1 MPLGQ
6 PPQDD
11 QQFDVLVRPSVP
23 VDGDPAREPQKKLF
37 EPGDDPKGWDRA
49 SIRLN
54 THPLH
59 PRRRM
64 TQEDFLLPRG
74 GNIVKHGSAALKV
87 LGDAV
92 VFGSVLAALSYF
104 PLWAADILVA
114 SNLEGWI
121 LGVMTAVALGGM
133 SLVFLA
139 AWADRHAEPY

>member
-1 MPLGQ
+1 
-6 PPQDD
+6 
-11 QQFDVLVRPSVP
+11 
-23 VDGDPAREPQKKLF
+23 
-37 EPGDDPKGWDRA
+37 
-49 SIRLN
+49 
-54 THPLH
+54 
-59 PRRRM
+59 
-64 TQEDFLLPRG
+64 
-74 GNIVKHGSAALKV
+74 VKHGSAALKV